1 MNWEMHHD
9 SLKVDQNIQTRMQG
23 WDKDANV
30 GIEIRV
36 SPKAM
41 LERFNAANDQ
51 ARRDA
56 FLANL
61 DAIQQVAQ
69 KRYNAPGSKLAVW
82 RPSIQSDEPIII
94 QLDNDDFESVS

>member
-1 MNWEMHHD
+1 MNWEMHPD
-9 SLKVDQNIQTRMQG
+9 TLKVDQNIQTRMQG
-23 WDKDANV
+23 WDNDANV

-41 LERFNAANDQ
+41 LRFIAANDQARRDVVNDQ

-61 DAIQQVAQ
+61 DTIVQVAQ
-69 KRYNAPGSKLAVW
+69 KRYNAPDFD
-82 RPSIQSDEPIII
+82 QSDDPIII
-94 QLDNDDFESVS
+94 ELDSDDFESVS

>member
-9 SLKVDQNIQTRMQG
+9 SLKVDQNFQTRMQG

-41 LERFNAANDQ
+41 LERFKAANDE

-56 FLANL
+56 FLTNL
-61 DAIQQVAQ
+61 DTVLKVAQ
-69 KRYNAPGSKLAVW
+69 KRYNAPDSD
-82 RPSIQSDEPIII
+82 QSDKPIII
-94 QLDNDDFESVS
+94 QLDDEDFEWVP